1 MAQAVIIGTMIL
13 KMFIMMS
20 VGMVGSATRIITD
33 EGNKALT
40 DILLQ
45 VVTPILIV
53 VSYQVDYS
61 SDKLQGLLMAIAL
74 SVVSHFVAIII
85 SVVAIKKKGNQDFQ
99 VERMGTVY
107 SNCGNM
113 GIPLL
118 FATFG
123 EEGVFYVTA
132 YLTVFNLFVWSH
144 GVALM
149 TGAVRKKDILTIL
162 RSPNIIAILIGLSF
176 FITGIRLPKIFL
188 EPMQSIALVNTPLA
202 MLIVGAT
209 LFKSQFVEI
218 IKNKGVYYVA
228 FLRLLLVPLVMILIF
243 KVFNLSGLIPTIVL
257 IATACPIASTGTMFA
272 VKHKKNANYAAG
284 LLSFTTLLSIMSIP
298 LMVIIFSWFQ

>member
-1 MAQAVIIGTMIL
+1 MTLAVIIGTMIL

-20 VGMVGSATRIITD
+20 VGMVGSATKIITD

-40 DILLQ
+40 DILLLI
-45 VVTPILIV
+45 VTPILIV

-61 SDKLQGLLMAIAL
+61 PDKLQGLVMAILL
-74 SVVSHFVAIII
+74 SLISHFVAIII
-85 SVVAIKKKGNQDFQ
+85 SMIAIKKKDNPDFQ

-107 SNCGNM
+107 SNCGFM

-118 FATFG
+118 FAIFG
-123 EEGVFYVTA
+123 DEGVFYVTA

-149 TGAVRKKDILTIL
+149 TGAVRKRDILNIL
-162 RSPNIIAILIGLSF
+162 KSPNIIAILIGLTLF
-176 FITGIRLPKIFL
+176 VTGIRLPKIIL
-188 EPMQSIALVNTPLA
+188 EPMQSITLVNTPLA
-202 MLIVGAT
+202 MLVIGAT
-209 LFKSQFVEI
+209 LYKSKFLEI

-228 FLRLLLVPLVMILIF
+228 FLRLLLVPLVILFIF
-243 KVFNLSGLIPTIVL
+243 KIFNLSGLIPTIVL
-257 IATACPIASTGTMFA
+257 IATSCPIASTGTMFA

-284 LLSFTTLLSIMSIP
+284 LLTFSTLLSIMSIP
-298 LMVIIFSWFQ
+298 LVVIIFDWLQ

>member
-40 DILLQ
+40 DLLLQ

-53 VSYQVDYS
+53 ASYQVDYS

-74 SVVSHFVAIII
+74 SVVSHFVAIMI
-85 SVVAIKKKGNQDFQ
+85 SMIAIKKRGNQDFQ

-149 TGAVRKKDILTIL
+149 TGVVRKKDILTIL
-162 RSPNIIAILIGLSF
+162 KSPNIIAILIGLTF
-176 FITGIRLPKIFL
+176 FITGIRLPKILL
-188 EPMQSIALVNTPLA
+188 EPMQSIALLNTPLA

-209 LFKSQFVEI
+209 LFKSKFLEI

-228 FLRLLLVPLVMILIF
+228 FLRLLLVPLVMVLIF

-272 VKHKKNANYAAG
+272 VKHNKNANYAAG
-284 LLSFTTLLSIMSIP
+284 LLSFTTLMSIMSIP
-298 LMVIIFSWFQ
+298 LMVIIFEWIQ